1 MKNTYLGEKA
11 DLAALHCKVKYLF
24 TQFTNLI
31 KKIEY
36 KFGMQCFRLCWQ
48 DLD

>member
-11 DLAALHCKVKYLF
+11 DLATLYCKVKDLF

-31 KKIEY
+31 HNLQSKL
-36 KFGMQCFRLCWQ
+36 GM
-48 DLD
+48 